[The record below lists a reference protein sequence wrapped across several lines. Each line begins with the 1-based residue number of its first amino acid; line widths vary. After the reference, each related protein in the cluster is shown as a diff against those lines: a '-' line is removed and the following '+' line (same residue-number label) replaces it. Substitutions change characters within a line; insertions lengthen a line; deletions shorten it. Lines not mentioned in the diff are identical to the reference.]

1 MSEVV
6 YKYRYFVMKKNVREA
21 IKAAFKDTTVL
32 RARDLEQQGFTRPM
46 LRNMLQQGQL
56 QRIDRGLY
64 TTPDADVSENHTL
77 AEVATHTPNA
87 VVCLLSALKFHGLTT
102 QNPHETWIAIDGK
115 AHQPRIACTPMRVV
129 RFSGAALSEG
139 QEMYN
144 IEGVK
149 VRIYN
154 LAKTVADCF
163 KFRNKIGLDVALEAL
178 RECVHSKRCSLTEIM
193 RYAHICRVDKIMQPY
208 LEALM

>member
-1 MSEVV
+1 V
-6 YKYRYFVMKKNVREA
+6 YKYRQVVMKKSVQNT
-21 IKAAFKDTTVL
+21 IKAAFRNTTVL
-32 RARDLEQQGFTRPM
+32 RARDLEQRGLDRPM
-46 LRNMLQQGQL
+46 LQRLLQQGQL

-64 TTPDADVSENHTL
+64 TTPDAEVSENHTL

-87 VVCLLSALKFHGLTT
+87 VVCLLSALRFHGLTT

-115 AHQPRIACTPMRVV
+115 AHQPRSTHIPMRVA

-139 QEMYN
+139 QEMHN

-154 LAKTVADCF
+154 PAKTVADCF
-163 KFRNKIGLDVALEAL
+163 KFRNKIGIDVAIEAL
-178 RECVHSKRCSLTEIM
+178 RECVHTKRCTPSEIM
-193 RYAHICRVDKIMQPY
+193 RYAHICRVDNIIRPY